1 MIRLLKS
8 EFMKLTTTRMTL
20 ILLISSLA
28 ITVMYVLLYA
38 LLAGFDTG
46 QGMTL
51 PPLTSETSVRLVY
64 SSVGAAYVIVLVFG
78 IIGFTSEV
86 RHRTLTMTYLATSNR
101 FSVIVAKFVTQFFWG
116 VIFALINL
124 AIGLPLAYF
133 LVNRVDH
140 FEVPMSDLFYLS
152 IGTIFA
158 FGLYA
163 VFGVALGAL
172 IQNQIAAVVGALVW
186 VLIIEAIF
194 ISLWPSIGK
203 WLPAGAASGMLD
215 ARSLDG
221 SQFLEPIQGG
231 LLLLAYATFTMLIAT
246 LTTVKRDIS

>member
-8 EFMKLTTTRMTL
+8 EFLKLTSTRMTP

-28 ITVMYVLLYA
+28 ITVMYVALYA

-78 IIGFTSEV
+78 IIGFTNEV
-86 RHRTLTMTYLATSNR
+86 RHRTLTMTYLASANR
-101 FSVIVAKFVTQFFWG
+101 FSVIIAKFVTQFVWG
-116 VIFALINL
+116 VIFALTNL
-124 AIGLPLAYF
+124 AVGLPLAYF
-133 LVNRVDH
+133 LVNRQAH
-140 FEVPMSDLFYLS
+140 FDVPPSDLLYLS
-152 IGTIFA
+152 VGVIFA

-163 VFGVALGAL
+163 IFGLALGAL

-221 SQFLEPIQGG
+221 SQFLEPLQGG
-231 LLLLAYATFTMLIAT
+231 LLLFAYAFGTMILAT
-246 LTTVKRDIS
+246 LTSLKRDIS